1 LSTYNGQKELIKD
14 ILNKRCRFNPL
25 FGVPKVST
33 VDQFQGQQA
42 DYILLSLVRSKSIG
56 HVRDVR
62 RLIVAL
68 SRSRL
73 GLYVFCRTALF
84 RDCKE
89 LAPAFNV
96 LLSRP
101 SGLNLLPDEKFGHCN
116 RALSVQPVKGRFI
129 KDVMEMGKLVVEL
142 SKSKS

>member
-1 LSTYNGQKELIKD
+1 
-14 ILNKRCRFNPL
+14 L

-33 VDQFQGQQA
+33 VDQFQGQQS

-56 HVRDVR
+56 HIRDVR
-62 RLIVAL
+62 RLIVAF

-73 GLYVFCRTALF
+73 GLYVFCRTSLF
-84 RDCKE
+84 KDCKE
-89 LAPAFNV
+89 LAPAFNL

-101 SGLNLLPDEKFGHCN
+101 TVLQILPDERFSQCN
-116 RALSVQPVKGRFI
+116 RAPSEIPAKVSTV

-142 SKSKS
+142 SLSKS